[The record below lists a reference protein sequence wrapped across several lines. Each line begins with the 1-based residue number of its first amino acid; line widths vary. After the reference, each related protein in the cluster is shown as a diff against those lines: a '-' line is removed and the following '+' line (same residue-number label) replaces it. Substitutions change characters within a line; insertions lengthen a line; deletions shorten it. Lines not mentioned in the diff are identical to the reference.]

1 MKSEARRVRW
11 QPAVVLAAALMA
23 VGCGSVR
30 YPHMYLLDLRPPA
43 PPVEVR
49 GGTLG
54 QLVVHEFACPDY
66 LCDGRIVYRPTA
78 NEAGFYE
85 HHRWAMTP
93 RQMITESVAGGVRAT
108 ALFNDVALRD
118 PGAAIAYRLTGSIER
133 LEEVDDGRD
142 VQAVCML
149 RAELL
154 DVRSKTIV
162 WSHSETAAVPVIDR
176 SVAGVV
182 ASLST
187 ATRTAVDALVASM
200 TTPLATKGRPDDRV
214 ANQSSK

>member
-1 MKSEARRVRW
+1 
-11 QPAVVLAAALMA
+11 
-23 VGCGSVR
+23 
-30 YPHMYLLDLRPPA
+30 MYLLDLRPPA
-43 PPVEVR
+43 APVEST

-54 QLVVHEFACPDY
+54 QLVVREFACPDY
-66 LCDGRIVYRPTA
+66 LCGGRIVYRPTP

-85 HHRWAMTP
+85 YHRWAASP

-118 PGAAIAYRLTGSIER
+118 PGAAVAYRLTGRIER
-133 LEEVDDGRD
+133 FEEVDDGRD

-149 RAELL
+149 SAELL

-162 WSHSETAAVPVIDR
+162 WSHSETAAAPVIDR

-182 ASLST
+182 ASLSA

-200 TTPLATKGRPDDRV
+200 TSQLTTARRPDDRV
-214 ANQSSK
+214 ATGGSN